1 MYTPKSSHSM
11 QIPFSVRYLSDEND
25 VSKAGTHK
33 NASPGGVVDILEACG
48 AFDPVQVP
56 AGAYHIEVGVPKGHV
71 SFLNMHGNTSGMT
84 QQEKRAPTTQDRA
97 FHILKPGTAE
107 HLLSIAFNNLKDH

>member
-48 AFDPVQVP
+48 AFDPGSSPGRGVLT
-56 AGAYHIEVGVPKGHV
+56 VG
-71 SFLNMHGNTSGMT
+71 
-84 QQEKRAPTTQDRA
+84 
-97 FHILKPGTAE
+97 
-107 HLLSIAFNNLKDH
+107 